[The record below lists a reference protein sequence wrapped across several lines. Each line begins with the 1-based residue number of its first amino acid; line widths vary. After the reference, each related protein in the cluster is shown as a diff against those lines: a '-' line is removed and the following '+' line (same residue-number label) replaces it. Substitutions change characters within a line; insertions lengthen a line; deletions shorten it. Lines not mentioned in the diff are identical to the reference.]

1 MRIQSFYDENT
12 FTFTYIVFDGNSRD
26 ALILDPVLDF
36 DPLAISISYES
47 ANKLLSFIK
56 ENELNIHYI
65 IETHAHADHLSSSQY
80 LKEKFPNAKLAV
92 GENIKIVQETF
103 KPIFN
108 FENLKTDGSQFDY
121 LLKDNEVVSA
131 GSIEFKIIFTPGHTP
146 ACTSILIEDNLF
158 TGDSIFM
165 PDYGT
170 GRCDFPAG
178 SAKDL
183 YHSIKNKIYSLPDDT
198 KIFVGHDY
206 APGGREVL
214 SQTTVGES
222 KKNNIQLKETT
233 TQDEFIKFRQDR
245 DITLSPPKLL
255 YQSVQV
261 NIDAGKLPAKEN
273 NGMSYLKSPI
283 KEN

>member
-12 FTFTYIVFDGNSRD
+12 FTFTYIVFDENSRD

-47 ANKLLSFIK
+47 AHRLLNFIK
-56 ENELNIHYI
+56 ANELNIHYI
-65 IETHAHADHLSSSQY
+65 LETHAHADHLSSSQY

-178 SAKDL
+178 SASDL
-183 YHSIKNKIYSLPDDT
+183 YHSIKNKIYTLPDDT

-214 SQTTVGES
+214 FQTTVGES

-261 NIDAGKLPAKEN
+261 NIDAGKLPAKER